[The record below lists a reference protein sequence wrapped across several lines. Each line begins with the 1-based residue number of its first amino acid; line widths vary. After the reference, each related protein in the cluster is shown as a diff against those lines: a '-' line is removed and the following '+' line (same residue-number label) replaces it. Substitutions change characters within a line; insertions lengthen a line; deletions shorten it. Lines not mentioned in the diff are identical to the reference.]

1 MLFRRGG
8 DLLTSLSLALG
19 ALSTKVHSSY
29 QVESPL
35 IPKREGTDEIHQH
48 KVLREAGGILNDLL
62 HAETNHHTH
71 LDPCTPNIDHCLSV
85 LNPLLTADVVEV
97 CGGSQ
102 QLLKVLNWLGCVSSP
117 NTHDR
122 FVAFHAESQREKDL
136 WDDLP
141 KNIFTIATADN
152 FDMLQSYAAVYC
164 GNQQRS
170 YHGTT
175 VQLVQP
181 NSSLMVSGCHQLPVL
196 CSTTKHSAN
205 PEIRTCLLTSLHKNP
220 ELAFQLVS
228 RQSPE
233 LAFRLASCQNPE
245 LAFRLASC
253 QNPELA
259 FQLASCQNPE
269 LAFRLVSC
277 QNPELAF

>member
-1 MLFRRGG
+1 MTIRWK
-8 DLLTSLSLALG
+8 
-19 ALSTKVHSSY
+19 ALSYQKEKV
-29 QVESPL
+29 
-35 IPKREGTDEIHQH
+35 HQH
-48 KVLREAGGILNDLL
+48 KVLDEAGGILNDLL
-62 HAETNHHTH
+62 HAETNHHTY

-85 LNPLLTADVVEV
+85 LNPLLTADVIEV

-181 NSSLMVSGCHQLPVL
+181 NSSLTVSGCHQLPL
-196 CSTTKHSAN
+196 LHSTTKHSAN
-205 PEIRTCLLTSLHKNP
+205 PEIRPCLPTSLPQEPRTSLSTSLLPEPRTCLSTSLPP
-220 ELAFQLVS
+220 EPRTCLSTSLP
-228 RQSPE
+228 PE
-233 LAFRLASCQNPE
+233 PRTWPFNYPPTRTQKLPFD
-245 LAFRLASC
+245 
-253 QNPELA
+253 
-259 FQLASCQNPE
+259 
-269 LAFRLVSC
+269 
-277 QNPELAF
+277 